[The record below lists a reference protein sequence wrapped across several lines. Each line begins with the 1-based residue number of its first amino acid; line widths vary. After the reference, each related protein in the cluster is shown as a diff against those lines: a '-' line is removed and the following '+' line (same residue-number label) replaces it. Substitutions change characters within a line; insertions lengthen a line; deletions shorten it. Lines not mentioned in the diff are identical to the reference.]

1 MRVCIVGG
9 GKVGYYLAKTLLE
22 HGHTPVLIED
32 DPAMCRKVAD
42 SLDLTVVCGD
52 GTFAEVQESADVAH
66 CSAMVAVTGRDE
78 DNLIV
83 CQLAK
88 QVFKVKRTVARVNNP
103 KNAAV
108 LKKLGVDIAVSATDN
123 LTHLIE
129 REVETAAIQQLLS
142 LAGGTAS
149 LTEVLIPQGFAHAGK
164 TLAELVIPK
173 DAVVISITRDG
184 ELIVPRGNT
193 QILVNDKV
201 VVLAKNTAFHE
212 LAQSWNLA
220 DVKEPRTGGSRFRRK
235 GRSMEFSVPRHGA
248 AIVSGWCAALGAM
261 LCLPFWKNFFTPTLA
276 VFLLWLAACFGVL
289 APRLASSCV
298 RVGGNHLTL
307 RRGLLFP
314 VTRRIPLR
322 FLAGCHIVQ
331 TPLQR
336 MTGTC
341 LFFLYSS
348 GCTTLVPGMRKAD
361 AECLS
366 AKLTHGG
373 KLL

>member
-1 MRVCIVGG
+1 
-9 GKVGYYLAKTLLE
+9 
-22 HGHTPVLIED
+22 
-32 DPAMCRKVAD
+32 
-42 SLDLTVVCGD
+42 
-52 GTFAEVQESADVAH
+52 
-66 CSAMVAVTGRDE
+66 
-78 DNLIV
+78 
-83 CQLAK
+83 
-88 QVFKVKRTVARVNNP
+88 
-103 KNAAV
+103 
-108 LKKLGVDIAVSATDN
+108 
-123 LTHLIE
+123 
-129 REVETAAIQQLLS
+129 
-142 LAGGTAS
+142 
-149 LTEVLIPQGFAHAGK
+149 
-164 TLAELVIPK
+164 
-173 DAVVISITRDG
+173 
-184 ELIVPRGNT
+184 
-193 QILVNDKV
+193 
-201 VVLAKNTAFHE
+201 
-212 LAQSWNLA
+212 
-220 DVKEPRTGGSRFRRK
+220 
-235 GRSMEFSVPRHGA
+235 MEFSVPRHGA

-261 LCLPFWKNFFTPTLA
+261 LCLPFWKYFFTPTLA

>member
-1 MRVCIVGG
+1 M
-9 GKVGYYLAKTLLE
+9 
-22 HGHTPVLIED
+22 
-32 DPAMCRKVAD
+32 
-42 SLDLTVVCGD
+42 
-52 GTFAEVQESADVAH
+52 
-66 CSAMVAVTGRDE
+66 
-78 DNLIV
+78 
-83 CQLAK
+83 
-88 QVFKVKRTVARVNNP
+88 
-103 KNAAV
+103 
-108 LKKLGVDIAVSATDN
+108 
-123 LTHLIE
+123 
-129 REVETAAIQQLLS
+129 
-142 LAGGTAS
+142 
-149 LTEVLIPQGFAHAGK
+149 
-164 TLAELVIPK
+164 
-173 DAVVISITRDG
+173 
-184 ELIVPRGNT
+184 
-193 QILVNDKV
+193 
-201 VVLAKNTAFHE
+201 
-212 LAQSWNLA
+212 
-220 DVKEPRTGGSRFRRK
+220 
-235 GRSMEFSVPRHGA
+235 
-248 AIVSGWCAALGAM
+248 
-261 LCLPFWKNFFTPTLA
+261 

>member
-1 MRVCIVGG
+1 MR
-9 GKVGYYLAKTLLE
+9 
-22 HGHTPVLIED
+22 
-32 DPAMCRKVAD
+32 R
-42 SLDLTVVCGD
+42 
-52 GTFAEVQESADVAH
+52 
-66 CSAMVAVTGRDE
+66 TGRDA
-78 DNLIV
+78 V
-83 CQLAK
+83 
-88 QVFKVKRTVARVNNP
+88 P
-103 KNAAV
+103 AV
-108 LKKLGVDIAVSATDN
+108 LEKFLYAD
-123 LTHLIE
+123 
-129 REVETAAIQQLLS
+129 
-142 LAGGTAS
+142 AGGIS
-149 LTEVLIPQGFAHAGK
+149 
-164 TLAELVIPK
+164 
-173 DAVVISITRDG
+173 AV
-184 ELIVPRGNT
+184 
-193 QILVNDKV
+193 
-201 VVLAKNTAFHE
+201 AY
-212 LAQSWNLA
+212 
-220 DVKEPRTGGSRFRRK
+220 
-235 GRSMEFSVPRHGA
+235 
-248 AIVSGWCAALGAM
+248 
-261 LCLPFWKNFFTPTLA
+261 
-276 VFLLWLAACFGVL
+276 GVL

>member
-1 MRVCIVGG
+1 
-9 GKVGYYLAKTLLE
+9 
-22 HGHTPVLIED
+22 
-32 DPAMCRKVAD
+32 
-42 SLDLTVVCGD
+42 
-52 GTFAEVQESADVAH
+52 
-66 CSAMVAVTGRDE
+66 
-78 DNLIV
+78 
-83 CQLAK
+83 
-88 QVFKVKRTVARVNNP
+88 
-103 KNAAV
+103 
-108 LKKLGVDIAVSATDN
+108 
-123 LTHLIE
+123 
-129 REVETAAIQQLLS
+129 
-142 LAGGTAS
+142 
-149 LTEVLIPQGFAHAGK
+149 
-164 TLAELVIPK
+164 
-173 DAVVISITRDG
+173 
-184 ELIVPRGNT
+184 
-193 QILVNDKV
+193 
-201 VVLAKNTAFHE
+201 
-212 LAQSWNLA
+212 
-220 DVKEPRTGGSRFRRK
+220 
-235 GRSMEFSVPRHGA
+235 MEFSVPRHGA

-341 LFFLYSS
+341 LFF
-348 GCTTLVPGMRKAD
+348 TLVPGMRKAD

>member
-1 MRVCIVGG
+1 
-9 GKVGYYLAKTLLE
+9 
-22 HGHTPVLIED
+22 
-32 DPAMCRKVAD
+32 
-42 SLDLTVVCGD
+42 
-52 GTFAEVQESADVAH
+52 
-66 CSAMVAVTGRDE
+66 
-78 DNLIV
+78 
-83 CQLAK
+83 
-88 QVFKVKRTVARVNNP
+88 
-103 KNAAV
+103 
-108 LKKLGVDIAVSATDN
+108 
-123 LTHLIE
+123 
-129 REVETAAIQQLLS
+129 
-142 LAGGTAS
+142 
-149 LTEVLIPQGFAHAGK
+149 
-164 TLAELVIPK
+164 
-173 DAVVISITRDG
+173 
-184 ELIVPRGNT
+184 
-193 QILVNDKV
+193 
-201 VVLAKNTAFHE
+201 
-212 LAQSWNLA
+212 
-220 DVKEPRTGGSRFRRK
+220 
-235 GRSMEFSVPRHGA
+235 
-248 AIVSGWCAALGAM
+248 M

-289 APRLASSCV
+289 APRLASCCV

-361 AECLS
+361 AERLS